1 MADVTIH
8 GQTYTGVN
16 AINYVKNGV
25 TNSVNELVVNGSKI
39 WEVEFSLPAKNDL
52 SDMSWADIST
62 VCKAGLASEY
72 WSVGDTKPITINGVA
87 YNVVLIDFDHDDVTD
102 STSYGRTKAGATFNL
117 LEVTDT
123 SYKMAYDEYECN
135 NWTLSTI
142 RSSTLPTILSQ
153 LETDLQSV
161 IVPVDKSYSI
171 YNSSSSFTYGTTS
184 DSLFL
189 LSDPEVGGSHTTDG
203 AIYSYFS
210 TATNRSKKKRD
221 GLYADWWLRSSYG
234 YSSGYT
240 FRQVLRSDVLSHLLC
255 TISQRISFAFCV

>member
-39 WEVEFSLPAKNDL
+39 WEAESLLPAKNAL
-52 SDMSWADIST
+52 SDMSWDDISA

-72 WSVGDTKPITINGVA
+72 WSVGDTKQITIKGVS

-102 STSYGRTKAGATFNL
+102 SASYGRSKAGATFNL

-123 SYKMAYDEYECN
+123 SYRMANDEYSCN

-153 LETDLQSV
+153 LESDLQSV
-161 IVPVDKSYSI
+161 IVPVNKPYSI
-171 YNSSSSFTYGTTS
+171 YNSSSVTYDTTS

-189 LSDPEVGGSHTTDG
+189 LSTPEVGGSDTTDG
-203 AIYSYFS
+203 TKYSYFS
-210 TATNRSKKKRD
+210 TTINRSKKRRD
-221 GLYADWWLRSSYG
+221 GSSADWWLRSSYG
-234 YSSGYT
+234 YYNGYT
-240 FRQVLRSDVLSHLLC
+240 FRRVLATDILSSLVC
-255 TISQRISFAFCV
+255 TSSLPISFAFCV

>member
-39 WEVEFSLPAKNDL
+39 WEVESSLPAKNAL

-102 STSYGRTKAGATFNL
+102 STSYGRAKAGATFNL

-123 SYKMAYDEYECN
+123 NYQMAHDEYVCN
-135 NWTLSTI
+135 NWTLSSI

-161 IVPVDKSYSI
+161 VVPVNKSYSI
-171 YNSSSSFTYGTTS
+171 YSSNSVTYDTTS

-189 LSDPEVGGSHTTDG
+189 LSVPEIGGSDTTDG
-203 AIYSYFS
+203 TLYSYFS
-210 TATNRSKKKRD
+210 KTSNRKK
-221 GLYADWWLRSSYG
+221 YAIGGSSRYWWLRTANG
-234 YSSGYT
+234 YSSGYKFARVIAT
-240 FRQVLRSDVLSHLLC
+240 G
-255 TISQRISFAFCV
+255 TISYLTCSSSQTISFAFCV